1 MKWDWQVRVKSVTNF
16 LSHQQSLRNIWLFT
30 PDMSAV
36 FAKRLTEK
44 KLTWANISN
53 SNTRMHYH
61 CQISLVSY
69 AEDRAPLNRTW
80 ILTWSL
86 FIQRK
91 ILKDIDVTSAKR
103 DSWESVIWMC
113 IWHSLIW
120 LEKRNWKPMVLLS
133 ASIVL
138 GHTKWRKSWRLMKG
152 YILKK
157 PFKCKF
163 CDYCSNRKEYVNSHE
178 RTHTGEKPFACDI
191 CEQKFNHKSTLGI
204 HILSHTGEK
213 PFSCTI
219 CDTKFR
225 QRPHLKS
232 HMKLVHSGPEK
243 KVFSCTICQ
252 KTFTTKDS
260 LVKHQALHSTEKLF
274 DCSVCPK
281 SFKSKQHKS
290 HRAVKNEIVCSICS
304 NTFSKAAIKKHK
316 EEVHYNI
323 RTNKC
328 GTCGQM
334 FHRSSEMKK
343 HMDKLHYLVSF
354 EWNIQALV
362 QNMFFFHEVNITAYP
377 LIIGV
382 WGHSSECIENWW

>member
-152 YILKK
+152 CILK
-157 PFKCKF
+157 
-163 CDYCSNRKEYVNSHE
+163 NHLNANSVTTAVIE
-178 RTHTGEKPFACDI
+178 RSMWTVMNELI
-191 CEQKFNHKSTLGI
+191 QE
-204 HILSHTGEK
+204 
-213 PFSCTI
+213 
-219 CDTKFR
+219 
-225 QRPHLKS
+225 KS
-232 HMKLVHSGPEK
+232 HLHAIYVSKSSIT
-243 KVFSCTICQ
+243 KVPLEFIFFLIQERNRSP
-252 KTFTTKDS
+252 
-260 LVKHQALHSTEKLF
+260 ALF
-274 DCSVCPK
+274 AIR
-281 SFKSKQHKS
+281 SFANA
-290 HRAVKNEIVCSICS
+290 RI
-304 NTFSKAAIKKHK
+304 
-316 EEVHYNI
+316 
-323 RTNKC
+323 
-328 GTCGQM
+328 
-334 FHRSSEMKK
+334 
-343 HMDKLHYLVSF
+343 
-354 EWNIQALV
+354 
-362 QNMFFFHEVNITAYP
+362 
-377 LIIGV
+377 
-382 WGHSSECIENWW
+382 